1 LYFGFA
7 KYRNEKFLCFYKL
20 LKKREGFNES
30 ELLLQMW
37 MAKKQLVIIAENDM
51 NLASAAIKLAGEKQ
65 NID

>member
-1 LYFGFA
+1 MYFGFA
-7 KYRNEKFLCFYKL
+7 KYRNEKFLCSYKL
-20 LKKREGFNES
+20 FKKREDSNES

-51 NLASAAIKLAGEKQ
+51 NLASAAVKLAGEKQ